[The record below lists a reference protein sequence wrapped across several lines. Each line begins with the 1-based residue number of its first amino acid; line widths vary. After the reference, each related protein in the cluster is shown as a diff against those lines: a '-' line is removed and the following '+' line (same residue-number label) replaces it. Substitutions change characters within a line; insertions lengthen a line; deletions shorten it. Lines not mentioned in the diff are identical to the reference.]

1 MEGMGE
7 ETLSFPLLKSGKR
20 QKVHLGRSVSTH
32 FIADCWLSINGCSHL
47 KNKKNSL
54 TMVWGDKTKLT
65 SPEIRAAVTSKTL
78 RDSGRISLLFFSSSS
93 KTKGGSA
100 RQGKGGGW
108 GRRNPHLTLVIVRMF
123 NTYIYPFDEWRIL
136 ILKLKVFRDYFLFME
151 ANKMK

>member
-1 MEGMGE
+1 
-7 ETLSFPLLKSGKR
+7 
-20 QKVHLGRSVSTH
+20 
-32 FIADCWLSINGCSHL
+32 
-47 KNKKNSL
+47 
-54 TMVWGDKTKLT
+54 MVWRDKTILT

-78 RDSGRISLLFFSSSS
+78 RDSGRVSLLFFSSSS
-93 KTKGGSA
+93 KKKGGSA

-136 ILKLKVFRDYFLFME
+136 ILKLKVSRDYFFFME